1 MNSSSAV
8 NHKAKSCFNSNDN
21 NSAIRPVAS
30 LVRETVDIIKLPVLY
45 MNLSFVLK
53 FVCDEPNGGVTNLN
67 YSFKLSAGIVFTHMP
82 TFRVC
87 VCWGWGEVHHTVS
100 SYFRVAFMLLIRAL
114 LRSICK
120 VSREL
125 LNPKTPTAKTGQNC
139 SENV

>member
-45 MNLSFVLK
+45 MNLSFVLR

-87 VCWGWGEVHHTVS
+87 VCGGKYITL
-100 SYFRVAFMLLIRAL
+100 FLPTFAL
-114 LRSICK
+114 LS
-120 VSREL
+120 
-125 LNPKTPTAKTGQNC
+125 C
-139 SENV
+139 S